1 MTKRIFRAIFYVS
14 LGVLAASSLI
24 LMTFVGDYISDN
36 TQRTM
41 RAEAAYIAA
50 AIEKEGIAYLE
61 DLSETNTQRL
71 TWIAAD
77 GSVLYDSVVDE
88 SQMENHGDREEV
100 QEAMRTGSGES
111 SRYSTTLA
119 ERTENYALRLQDGSV
134 LRLSTTALSAL
145 SIFLSMTQPLAV
157 AVAIALVLAGLLA
170 SKTSKAIVKPL
181 EKVDLEHPE
190 QAEVYDEMAPFLR
203 RIAVQQ
209 KMIHKQ
215 VQEQKRRQREFS
227 TITENMEEGLL
238 VLDAKGEVLSCNQ
251 GALRLLGIQQVQ
263 ERENVYTLNRSEI
276 FRKCISQALQ
286 GKHEEATMES
296 EGRSYKLLANPV
308 TEEQLVA
315 GVVVLMFDN
324 TEKADRERLRRE
336 FTANVSHELKTPL
349 TSISGF
355 AEIIK
360 NGMVKTEDVP
370 RFAENIYEEAQR
382 LIAMVQDIIQLSRL
396 DEAEGTMEKADVD
409 LARIGETVIKRLET
423 SATQHHVS
431 LFLQAEEAVIHGV
444 PHVLEEMVYNLC
456 DNAIRYNKESGS
468 VTVRIENREKEVWLT
483 VQDTG
488 IGIPAGEQERVF
500 ERFYRVSRSRSKTI
514 EGSGLGLSIVKHGA
528 LLHQAEVEVES
539 EVDQGTTIRL
549 IFPKETQE
557 K

>member
-134 LRLSTTALSAL
+134 LRLSTTELSAL

-276 FRKCISQALQ
+276 FRKCISLALQ

-528 LLHQAEVEVES
+528 LLHQAEVEMES

>member
-276 FRKCISQALQ
+276 FRKCISLALQ

-468 VTVRIENREKEVWLT
+468 VTVRIENREKEVRLT

-528 LLHQAEVEVES
+528 LLHQAEVEMES

>member
-134 LRLSTTALSAL
+134 LRLSTTELSAL

-468 VTVRIENREKEVWLT
+468 VTVRIENREKEVRLT

-528 LLHQAEVEVES
+528 LLHQAEVEMES